1 MPAAH
6 APHAYTPADIE
17 RVTLVLGMEI
27 HVELA
32 TRSKVFSRAANPA
45 ARRSDP
51 DARNSPGERASPNT
65 LIDPVVLA
73 LPGSLPILNRA
84 AVEMSMMVGQALGCT
99 LAERT
104 KWDRKSYFYP
114 DLPKAYQ
121 ISQYDMPLCFDGAID
136 IPNCDE
142 RGEPDP
148 LKGFTRIG
156 IIRAHLEE
164 DAGKLLH
171 ELPSAGADA
180 RATRIDHSIVDLNRA
195 GAPLLEIVTQPD
207 FTSADQAVA
216 FARLLRMT
224 CRFLGVTEG
233 IMQNGH
239 MRFEPNIN
247 CIIYLKNGRTATTPI
262 TEVKNL
268 NSFRS
273 LKGAIEHEL
282 REQPRRWIED
292 GVEFGPGTK
301 STRGWNDAHSE
312 TFLQRSKEDA
322 HDYRYFPDPDLP
334 VLEIDNAWRERIRVS
349 IPELPISRLW
359 RYREKHGL
367 DAREALAL
375 VEERP
380 VAKFFDEAIE
390 RAASAGVPVGRA
402 GRLVAN
408 ILLQNGAKRVNER
421 ASERAG
427 SQATTAPADTESSS
441 LTVADLG
448 ISAAA
453 VGALAAL
460 RERGAISANALDE
473 LFGLLCDP
481 AHAGADPE
489 TLARERNLVI
499 VRDDAAMDTWCA
511 QVLAENATIVD
522 QIRSGKL
529 QAVGRL
535 VGNVMKLS
543 GGTADAAQVR
553 AKLLDM
559 IGVKD

>member
-1 MPAAH
+1 MNSSQVCSS
-6 APHAYTPADIE
+6 AYTPADIE
-17 RVTLVLGMEI
+17 RVTLVLGMEV
-27 HVELA
+27 HVELS
-32 TRSKVFSRAANPA
+32 TRSKVFSHAANPA
-45 ARRSDP
+45 AR
-51 DARNSPGERASPNT
+51 NSSGERASPNT

-171 ELPSAGADA
+171 ELPSADA
-180 RATRIDHSIVDLNRA
+180 RGGTRIDHSIVDLNRA

-282 REQPRRWIED
+282 REQPRRWLED

-301 STRGWNDAHSE
+301 STRGWNDARNE

-334 VLEIDNAWRERIRVS
+334 VLTIDEPWRERVRAS

-359 RYREKHGL
+359 RCRERFGL

-375 VEERP
+375 VEERS
-380 VAKFFDEAIE
+380 VAEFYD
-390 RAASAGVPVGRA
+390 AAVTHASDAGVPGDRA

-408 ILLQNGAKRVNER
+408 LLLQNGAKRVNER
-421 ASERAG
+421 ASERGGNRAET
-427 SQATTAPADTESSS
+427 SPDDTESSN
-441 LTVADLG
+441 LTIADLG

-473 LFGLLCDP
+473 LFGLLCEP
-481 AHAGADPE
+481 THAGADPE
-489 TLARERNLVI
+489 TLALERNLII
-499 VRDDAAMDTWCA
+499 VRDDAAMEKWCA
-511 QVLAENATIVD
+511 QVLADNAPIVD
-522 QIRSGKL
+522 QIKGGKL
-529 QAVGRL
+529 QAIGRL

-559 IGVKD
+559 IGVKE